1 MEEIWVRKCS
11 SWEEEAEADREFWAR
26 MSPGER
32 VETVESIRLDLFAM
46 RGESEERLRRVA
58 RVLRREGS

>member
-1 MEEIWVRKCS
+1 MKEIWVRKCS
-11 SWEEEAEADREFWAR
+11 SWEEEAEADREFYAR

-32 VETVESIRLDLFAM
+32 VEAVESIRQDLFAM

-58 RVLRREGS
+58 RVLRREGG

>member
-11 SWEEEAEADREFWAR
+11 SWEEEAQADREFWAG
-26 MSPGER
+26 MSPDER
-32 VETVESIRLDLFAM
+32 VEAIDGIRQTLFAM